1 MNSQVNDSFV
11 IFLSRIEQRPFC
23 TVPVIHS
30 SSKTSC
36 PMRKLKLITL
46 SVTFVLTGC
55 LSLAPEYQQPTS
67 PVPQQFSRSQNK
79 LVTMPVNYQDSGW
92 RTFFV
97 DPQVKSLIGEAL
109 LNNRDLRMATLKV

>member
-11 IFLSRIEQRPFC
+11 IFLSRIQQRPCC

-109 LNNRDLRMATLKV
+109 GFVE